1 MSSAD
6 SRIRDGLPLRFAH
19 SASSACCRI
28 PIFVFHSLQSQ
39 ARQGSGRDI
48 PLTPGILIYR
58 FSLFL
63 FRSLFRCSSFRDAAG
78 LPG

>member
-58 FSLFL
+58 FSLL